1 MANDRVFKL
10 LNGFHRSV
18 LSLTGGRLGWKAGGM
33 TVVELT
39 TTGRRS
45 GVARTV
51 LLTSPTQLAG
61 APVLVASRGGD
72 QRHPDW
78 YLNIEHD
85 PAVLARIA
93 GAASVSMHARIAT
106 PAERSEL
113 WPRIVAKYKNY
124 AGYQARTSR
133 EIPLIILEPP
143 SE

>member
-1 MANDRVFKL
+1 M

-93 GAASVSMHARIAT
+93 GAAT

-133 EIPLIILEPP
+133 EIPLIIRGPP